1 MIFLVVDFNIC
12 RTFITILQFLSRRL
26 RRQQNDIYRREQSQS
41 KSVTKTSYVTT
52 LVLNVDTIFYWN
64 LHLEKFQFHK
74 QKQNSM
80 PTASRRK

>member
-12 RTFITILQFLSRRL
+12 RTFITILQFLSRR
-26 RRQQNDIYRREQSQS
+26 RQQNVIYRREQSQS

-80 PTASRRK
+80 PTVSRRK